1 MTTLRCLVLD
11 DVLDETLTRFRTFI
25 REYQPGTLIPSLGVI
40 VAADGDPGGAVDRV
54 TSTQEGGLFRC
65 PGAAFLQRCP
75 CDNGSEFGE
84 DLRVVAF
91 EITAE
96 PGIADQPR
104 KVARGDHQIEH
115 GIPIGRRNR
124 FELAR

>member
-1 MTTLRCLVLD
+1 
-11 DVLDETLTRFRTFI
+11 
-25 REYQPGTLIPSLGVI
+25 
-40 VAADGDPGGAVDRV
+40 
-54 TSTQEGGLFRC
+54 
-65 PGAAFLQRCP
+65 
-75 CDNGSEFGE
+75 
-84 DLRVVAF
+84 VVAF

>member
-1 MTTLRCLVLD
+1 M
-11 DVLDETLTRFRTFI
+11 
-25 REYQPGTLIPSLGVI
+25 
-40 VAADGDPGGAVDRV
+40 
-54 TSTQEGGLFRC
+54 
-65 PGAAFLQRCP
+65 PGAAFQRRGGN
-75 CDNGSEFGE
+75 DGSEFGQ